1 MMAVLKESSGKWEVQ
16 CWYRDWCGTRRK
28 KHKRGF
34 STKADAAKWERQ
46 FLLKAEGSPSMT
58 FADFVSLYEV
68 DKKPRLKLNT
78 WLSKKHMIDTKLIP
92 FFGKDRLDSI
102 TPTKIIAWQNWLKS
116 EYRTTSGKKLSET
129 YIRTINNQL
138 SAILNHACRYYG
150 LNENP
155 LQKTGKIGKAQPP
168 EMKFWT
174 KNEYLRFSE
183 AIMDKPVSWLAF
195 EVLYWTGVREGELL
209 ALTPIDFDVAKLT
222 LRINKSY
229 QRLNK
234 EDVVTSPKT
243 PKSNRTIA
251 IPSFLAD
258 EVQDYLHLYSMAA
271 SERVFAVTK
280 SFLYHEMERGCEASG
295 VKRIRVHD
303 LRHSHVSLLIDL
315 GFSALAIADRMG
327 HEAVD
332 ITYRYAHL
340 FPSVQA
346 DMARALDRERG
357 EEVNE

>member
-1 MMAVLKESSGKWEVQ
+1 MAVSKESSGKWEVQ
-16 CWYRDWCGTRRK
+16 CWYRDWRGDRHK

-34 STKADAAKWERQ
+34 NTKAEAVKWERE
-46 FLLKAEGSPSMT
+46 FLLKAEGSASML
-58 FADFVSLYEV
+58 FSDFVNLYEN
-68 DKKPRLKLNT
+68 DKKPQIKLNT
-78 WLSKKHMIDTKLIP
+78 WLTKKHMIETKLMP
-92 FFGKDRLDSI
+92 FFG
-102 TPTKIIAWQNWLKS
+102 TKKMNEIDASLVLRWQNWL
-116 EYRTTSGKKLSET
+116 RTECRTPSGKRLSAT

-138 SAILNHACRYYG
+138 SALINHACIYYG
-150 LNENP
+150 LEQNP
-155 LQKTGKIGKAQPP
+155 LRQAGKIGKPHAE
-168 EMKFWT
+168 EMQFWV
-174 KNEYLRFSE
+174 KDEYLRFST
-183 AIMDKPVSWLAF
+183 AVMDKPISWLAF

-209 ALTPIDFDVAKLT
+209 ALTPSDFDFTKML

-234 EDVVTSPKT
+234 EDVVTVPKT
-243 PKSNRTIA
+243 PRSNRIIA

-258 EVQDYLHLYSMAA
+258 EVRDYLDLYPVDAT
-271 SERVFAVTK
+271 ERIFTVTK
-280 SFLYHEMERGCEASG
+280 SFLYHEMDRGCKTSG

-340 FPSVQA
+340 FPSVQS
-346 DMARALDRERG
+346 DMARALEKEKGGDIDE
-357 EEVNE
+357 